1 MSSLEKGS
9 KAVIGIDFGA
19 TNLRAGLVE
28 DGKIK
33 SLKKRKLPKDKSV
46 ESILSAM
53 SEMIEAVDVDDRAER
68 VGIGVPSVVDSD
80 QGIVYDV
87 QNIPGWEEVHLKELL
102 EKGTGKEVFI
112 NNDANCFVLGELHFG
127 EGKGKKNL
135 IGLVIGTG
143 FAGGIIID
151 GKIYEGRN
159 CGAGE
164 FGMIPYKDS
173 ILEHYC
179 CGQFFP
185 KQLGLIGEEVYEKAI
200 NGDADSI
207 KAFEEL
213 GFHIAEAVKIVLY
226 TYDPES
232 IVLGGS
238 ISKTFHLFK
247 DAFNHQLQTF
257 GFPKSLDN
265 VDISISKTE
274 HVAVLG
280 AAALTAA

>member
-1 MSSLEKGS
+1 MSFSEKRS
-9 KAVIGIDFGA
+9 ESVIGIDFGA
-19 TNLRAGLVE
+19 TNLRAGLVVNGE
-28 DGKIK
+28 IK
-33 SLKKRKLPKDKSV
+33 SLSKRKLPKDKSV
-46 ESILSAM
+46 ESIISAM
-53 SEMIEAVDVDDRAER
+53 SELIEAVDNEAEL
-68 VGIGVPSVVDSD
+68 VGIGVPSVVDSE

-102 EKGTGKEVFI
+102 EKSTGKEVFI
-112 NNDANCFVLGELHFG
+112 NNDANCFALGEFHFG
-127 EGKGKKNL
+127 ENKGRKNL

-185 KQLGLIGEEVYEKAI
+185 KQLGLIGEEAYEKAI

-207 KAFEEL
+207 KVFEGL

-247 DAFNHQLQTF
+247 DAFHHQLQTF
-257 GFPKSLDN
+257 GFPKSLEN